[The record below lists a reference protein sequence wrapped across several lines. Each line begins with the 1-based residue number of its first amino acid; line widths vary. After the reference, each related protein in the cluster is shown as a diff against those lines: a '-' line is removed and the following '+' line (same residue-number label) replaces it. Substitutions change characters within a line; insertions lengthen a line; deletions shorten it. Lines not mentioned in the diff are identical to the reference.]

1 MQYISRCVWGAGL
14 GRDLGGVGFLGGKN
28 STCKGPLRLLGRKEH
43 VFLESRLGCLEYR
56 RRNLEKLG
64 IGCYSERFI
73 WINSILT
80 KPLWLPP
87 LFWMGKLRLLN
98 NSLGHPARSNSVR
111 VPTEGS
117 SYKAPTLNHLPPCW
131 CPNG

>member
-1 MQYISRCVWGAGL
+1 M
-14 GRDLGGVGFLGGKN
+14 
-28 STCKGPLRLLGRKEH
+28 CKGPLRLLGRKEH

-80 KPLWLPP
+80 KPHVVTSPFLD
-87 LFWMGKLRLLN
+87 GE
-98 NSLGHPARSNSVR
+98 
-111 VPTEGS
+111 TETI
-117 SYKAPTLNHLPPCW
+117 KQ
-131 CPNG
+131 